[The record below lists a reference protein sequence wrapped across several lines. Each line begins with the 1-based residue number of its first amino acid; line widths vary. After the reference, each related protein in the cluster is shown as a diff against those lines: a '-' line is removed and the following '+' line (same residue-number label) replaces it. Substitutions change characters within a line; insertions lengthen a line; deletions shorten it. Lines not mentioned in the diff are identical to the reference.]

1 MGRYATPNGI
11 ALHLMCCHVI
21 LLLLIIYGCMCVY
34 IYILFFVQRETTQC
48 EEFFNLSFENMEK
61 LLCRDS
67 LYVRSEEDVLQ
78 GLVRWCLSDWDH
90 RSCFLPD
97 LINRCV
103 RVSLLSDR
111 SLYPKLDGSNRDAV
125 DLVMTAVNAKRQ
137 LCSVDVPRGCVQCLV
152 VCGGQSLHGLVL
164 LVNCT
169 PVYFTV
175 EFQCES
181 MITGHF
187 IYSRSVSFC
196 LDSSIVSL

>member
-34 IYILFFVQRETTQC
+34 IYILFFFQRETTQC

-111 SLYPKLDGSNRDAV
+111 SLYPKLDAWI
-125 DLVMTAVNAKRQ
+125 A
-137 LCSVDVPRGCVQCLV
+137 P
-152 VCGGQSLHGLVL
+152 L
-164 LVNCT
+164 LACT
-169 PVYFTV
+169 
-175 EFQCES
+175 
-181 MITGHF
+181 
-187 IYSRSVSFC
+187 
-196 LDSSIVSL
+196 